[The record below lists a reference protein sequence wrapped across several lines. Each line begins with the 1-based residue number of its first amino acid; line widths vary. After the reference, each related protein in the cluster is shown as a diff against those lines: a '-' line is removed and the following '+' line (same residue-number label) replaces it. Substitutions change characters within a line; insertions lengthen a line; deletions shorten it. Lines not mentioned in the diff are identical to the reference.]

1 MDLFDVVTTEAAEQQ
16 IDAFIEKR
24 SREAKDADAIEA
36 LWAVQ
41 DRLARQ
47 RNREANRQAW
57 IAFHRGLA
65 RSHAALSESHEA
77 RAASLAAGDAA

>member
-1 MDLFDVVTTEAAEQQ
+1 MDLDVEATEQAEQQ
-16 IDAFIEKR
+16 IDAFVEKR

-41 DRLARQ
+41 DRLAQQ
-47 RNREANRQAW
+47 RKREANRQAW

-65 RSHAALSESHEA
+65 RSHAALSESHEE
-77 RAASLAAGDAA
+77 RAARLAAGDAA